1 MTKLLLILPLTI
13 VMLSACDRGIYG
25 TKEFRFP
32 PGDTQKGEQV
42 FVANNC
48 LSCHLLEGYEE
59 PARTTAREINPPIKL
74 GGDIRRTVTYAEL
87 LTSIINPSHKLAKGY
102 APAKIQKNGESLMR
116 NYNDVMTVTELAD
129 LVTFLETYYEF
140 TPYEPGLYQG
150 YYP

>member
-1 MTKLLLILPLTI
+1 MTKLLLILPLTLAL
-13 VMLSACDRGIYG
+13 LSACERGVHG
-25 TKEFRFP
+25 TREFRFP
-32 PGDTQKGEQV
+32 PGDTQKGEMV
-42 FVANNC
+42 FNANHC

-59 PARTTAREINPPIKL
+59 AEPIAREINPPIKL
-74 GGDIRRTVTYAEL
+74 GGDVRSTISYAEL

-102 APAKIQKNGESLMR
+102 SPAKIQKDGESLMW
-116 NYNDVMTVTELAD
+116 NYNDVMSVTELID